1 MDAREGKSRNLRLQS
16 TPCHTKNITPEL
28 ELQATL
34 DSKDDQLFWTTCLRE
49 SEEE

>member
-1 MDAREGKSRNLRLQS
+1 MDAREGKSRSLRPQS
-16 TPCHTKNITPEL
+16 TPCHMKNIMQGL
-28 ELQATL
+28 ELQAIL